1 VILLERQLKERLA
14 RDAEESEDDYYDE
27 EDTDQEVDPEELKDQ
42 INDDLMINA
51 SPNIQSAVH

>member
-51 SPNIQSAVH
+51 SPHI